1 MTGDF
6 SYYDKLDFDLKSPM
20 HMFRLPLLCLG
31 ELGGR
36 GWGWALPEKAAGSSP
51 GPSDLLSFMRLRIV
65 RRRPWQETLAGDCTE
80 TTFRRRKLREKT
92 PLVPSS

>member
-36 GWGWALPEKAAGSSP
+36 GWGWALPGKAAGSSP

-65 RRRPWQETLAGDCTE
+65 RRRPWQETVLKQHFDEG
-80 TTFRRRKLREKT
+80 
-92 PLVPSS
+92 S